1 MNQEKHKQWYPNLS
15 EEDLHLMAC
24 CKTPEKVMPPEENP
38 EFVWIPEGQFVMG
51 DIFHHSSIKGE
62 GQDDER
68 PLRLLNLPGF
78 WIAENVVTNQ
88 EYLKFIET
96 GNPDQKFIE
105 TGNPDQNADFLEDI
119 KKLPEDR
126 PVHSVTWDE
135 ADAYCKWREAQT
147 PGKHV
152 SFPTEAQWEKATSW
166 HLIGADFEVGRKYEF
181 ATGDDVNHEHTAF
194 NRETSYPREVSELAK
209 GVNGLKGAS
218 GNVWEW
224 CRDFYHNKFYERFPD
239 GTYNDLDSKR
249 RVLRGGSWANVKRR
263 LRTSNRLGSAAG
275 TRNDNFG
282 FRLVMEPLT
291 TGKTE

>member
-1 MNQEKHKQWYPNLS
+1 MNQRKLKQWYPNLS
-15 EEDLHLMAC
+15 EEDLHLMAR
-24 CKTPEKVMPPEENP
+24 CKSPEKVMPPEGVP
-38 EFVWIPEGQFVMG
+38 EFVWIPEGPFVMG
-51 DIFHHSSIKGE
+51 DIFRNMSIKGE
-62 GQDDER
+62 GQNDEV

-88 EYLKFIET
+88 EYRKFIET
-96 GNPDQKFIE
+96 VYPAQTNE
-105 TGNPDQNADFLEDI
+105 FLEQI
-119 KKLPEDR
+119 KGLQEDA
-126 PVHSVTWDE
+126 PVHSVTRDE
-135 ADAYCKWREAQT
+135 ADAYCKWREAET

-152 SFPTEAQWEKATSW
+152 CLPTEAQWEKATGW

-181 ATGDDVNHEHTAF
+181 ATGEDVNYEHTAF
-194 NRETSYPREVSELAK
+194 NRVTPFPREVSKLAK

-224 CRDFYHNKFYERFPD
+224 CRDFYLYKFYEELPVR
-239 GTYNDLDSKR
+239 TYNDRDSKR

-263 LRTSNRLGSAAG
+263 LRTSNRLGSSAG

-282 FRLVMEPLT
+282 FRLAMEPLT

>member
-1 MNQEKHKQWYPNLS
+1 MNQGKLKQLYPNLS
-15 EEDLHLMAC
+15 EKDLHLMARC
-24 CKTPEKVMPPEENP
+24 RTPEKVMPPEEIP

-51 DIFHHSSIKGE
+51 DIFHNTSIKGE
-62 GQDDER
+62 GQNDER

-88 EYLKFIET
+88 EYRKFIET
-96 GNPDQKFIE
+96 AYPAQTKK
-105 TGNPDQNADFLEDI
+105 FLEQI
-119 KKLPEDR
+119 KGLQEDA

-135 ADAYCKWREAQT
+135 TDAYCNWRDGQT
-147 PGKHV
+147 PGKCV
-152 SFPTEAQWEKATSW
+152 SLPTEAQWEKATGW
-166 HLIGADFEVGRKYEF
+166 HLIGSDFEVGRKYKF
-181 ATGDDVNHEHTAF
+181 ATGDDVIYEHTAF
-194 NRETSYPREVSELAK
+194 NRVTPFPREVSKLVK

-224 CRDFYHNKFYERFPD
+224 CRDFYHYKFYEEYPD
-239 GTYNDLDSKR
+239 RTYNNRDSKR

>member
-1 MNQEKHKQWYPNLS
+1 MNQGKLKQWYPNLS
-15 EEDLHLMAC
+15 EEDLHLMAR
-24 CKTPEKVMPPEENP
+24 CKPPEKVMPPEEVP
-38 EFVWIPEGQFVMG
+38 EFVWIPEGPFVMG
-51 DIFHHSSIKGE
+51 DIFRNMSIKGE
-62 GQDDER
+62 GQNDEV

-88 EYLKFIET
+88 EYRKFIET
-96 GNPDQKFIE
+96 AYPAQTKK
-105 TGNPDQNADFLEDI
+105 FLEQI
-119 KKLPEDR
+119 KVLQEDA

-135 ADAYCKWREAQT
+135 TDAYCNWRDGQT
-147 PGKHV
+147 SGKCV
-152 SFPTEAQWEKATSW
+152 SLPTEAQWEKATGW
-166 HLIGADFEVGRKYEF
+166 HLIGSDFEVGRKYKF
-181 ATGDDVNHEHTAF
+181 ATGDDVNYEHTAF
-194 NRETSYPREVSELAK
+194 NRVTPFPREVSKLVK

-224 CRDFYHNKFYERFPD
+224 CRDFYHYKFYEEYPD
-239 GTYNDLDSKR
+239 LTYNNRDSKR

>member
-1 MNQEKHKQWYPNLS
+1 
-15 EEDLHLMAC
+15 
-24 CKTPEKVMPPEENP
+24 
-38 EFVWIPEGQFVMG
+38 
-51 DIFHHSSIKGE
+51 
-62 GQDDER
+62 
-68 PLRLLNLPGF
+68 
-78 WIAENVVTNQ
+78 WIAENVLTNQ

-96 GNPDQKFIE
+96 AYPAQTTE
-105 TGNPDQNADFLEDI
+105 FLEQI
-119 KKLPEDR
+119 KGLPEDA

-152 SFPTEAQWEKATSW
+152 CLPTEAQWEKATGW

-181 ATGDDVNHEHTAF
+181 ATGDDVNYEHTAF
-194 NRETSYPREVSELAK
+194 NRVTPFPREVSKLAK

-224 CRDFYHNKFYERFPD
+224 CRDFYHYKFYEELPVR
-239 GTYNDLDSKR
+239 TYNDRDSKR

>member
-1 MNQEKHKQWYPNLS
+1 MNQEKLKQWYPNLS
-15 EEDLHLMAC
+15 EKDLHMMAR
-24 CKTPEKVMPPEENP
+24 CKTPETVMPPEEIP
-38 EFVWIPEGQFVMG
+38 EFIWIPEGPFLMG
-51 DIFHHSSIKGE
+51 DIFRNMSIKGE
-62 GQDDER
+62 GQEDER

-88 EYLKFIET
+88 EYLKYLE
-96 GNPDQKFIE
+96 NKYPDQ
-105 TGNPDQNADFLEDI
+105 TADFLKGI
-119 KKLPEDR
+119 KEIPEDR
-126 PVHSVTWDE
+126 PLHSVNWDE
-135 ADAYCKWREAQT
+135 ACAYCKWRDEQI

-152 SFPTEAQWEKATSW
+152 SLPTEAQWEKAAGW
-166 HLIGADFEVGRKYEF
+166 HLIGSNFEVGRKYEY
-181 ATGDDVNHEHTAF
+181 ATGNDVNYENTAF
-194 NRETSYPREVSELAK
+194 NRITNFPREVSKLEK

-224 CRDFYHNKFYERFPD
+224 CRDYYNYEFYKEFPHQL
-239 GTYNDLDSKR
+239 YNSQESKQ

-263 LRTSNRLGSAAG
+263 LRTSNRLGSSPS